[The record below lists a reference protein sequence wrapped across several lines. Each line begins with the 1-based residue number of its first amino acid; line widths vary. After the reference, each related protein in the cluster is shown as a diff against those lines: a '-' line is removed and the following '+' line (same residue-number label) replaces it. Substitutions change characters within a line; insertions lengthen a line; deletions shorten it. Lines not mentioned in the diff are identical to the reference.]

1 MCDFQCLVRAHP
13 SRDLAYMISSCF
25 QPEDR
30 RAWEPELFDHYF
42 AEFEKAGGPKL
53 DRDQFMLEWR
63 VQLWTALAR

>member
-1 MCDFQCLVRAHP
+1 
-13 SRDLAYMISSCF
+13 MISSCF